1 MSRRH
6 RRLPHSSSPRP
17 PRPPAAA
24 VSRKEATVSPTAVDG
39 GKQRTANLLL
49 CACYQIRQ
57 AGSFINETNVGHPR
71 QANTRG
77 RKATPPPSSGLFAFF
92 KRGFERKKSY
102 SISCAPPSSCCVQ
115 SPPASLPLP
124 PRALF
129 LPPRSPPRPL
139 LSPDPPL
146 AAHFEDEKTQ
156 DISSQRECFEFHVLR
171 RPAAPN
177 NGALF
182 CGLFFPTARS
192 HYQLSGLSSYN
203 LK

>member
-1 MSRRH
+1 MSSQAAYHLNPLFTRV
-6 RRLPHSSSPRP
+6 PRVAHVKCRAGIVVCRTR
-17 PRPPAAA
+17 RPPAAA

-49 CACYQIRQ
+49 CACYQIR
-57 AGSFINETNVGHPR
+57 AALNARSPTVSAAR
-71 QANTRG
+71 LR
-77 RKATPPPSSGLFAFF
+77 
-92 KRGFERKKSY
+92 
-102 SISCAPPSSCCVQ
+102 
-115 SPPASLPLP
+115 PPAVYNHRPPLSLCHRELSSSLPG
-124 PRALF
+124 
-129 LPPRSPPRPL
+129 SPL
-139 LSPDPPL
+139 HSPDPPL

>member
-1 MSRRH
+1 MELLGIYTRMSSQAAYHVNPLFTRVPRVAH
-6 RRLPHSSSPRP
+6 VKCRAGIVVCRTRRP
-17 PRPPAAA
+17 PSPPHPPAAAA

-77 RKATPPPSSGLFAFF
+77 RKATPPPSRGLFAFF

-124 PRALF
+124 PQALF
-129 LPPRSPPRPL
+129 LPPRSPPLPPFPRP
-139 LSPDPPL
+139 
-146 AAHFEDEKTQ
+146 
-156 DISSQRECFEFHVLR
+156 SS
-171 RPAAPN
+171 
-177 NGALF
+177 
-182 CGLFFPTARS
+182 CGTL
-192 HYQLSGLSSYN
+192 
-203 LK
+203 